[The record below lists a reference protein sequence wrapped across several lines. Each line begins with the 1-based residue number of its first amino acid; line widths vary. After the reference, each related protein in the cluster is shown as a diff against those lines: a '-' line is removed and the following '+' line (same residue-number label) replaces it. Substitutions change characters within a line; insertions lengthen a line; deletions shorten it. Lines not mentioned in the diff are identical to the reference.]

1 MTTTKTTTKASAK
14 AAAIANAAEAMQD
27 HYAASDTSEGLFQG
41 ATLADFLDIGT
52 AADAATAVE
61 VVSPEADLPEGGAA
75 DDAAATPDGAIVPVG
90 ETTAISRWEA
100 LAYRIAIAEEQALTK
115 KFDYR
120 DKWDD
125 KAARSWIRELRSIK
139 GGIEACRKEAK
150 AVHLER
156 GRAVDESAKL
166 LEAAVQGLIEPHET
180 AIKAIEAE
188 EQARIDAHRA
198 VLDRIA
204 ALVDAAPAEG
214 EAGII
219 DVDARLAELAAIDT
233 SILQEFAQAG
243 LNRQAE
249 AIEQL
254 GLLRDKLEAQEAQR
268 IELEALRAQAAARED
283 ADRIARAVE
292 ADRLAREQEAERQ
305 RLEVQEQARKDREAA
320 ADREAQALAQVEI
333 ARRAQ
338 EEAERRAEEAAE
350 RERVRVQLEAEVA
363 EQLRQAAAK
372 AKEARQQRRD
382 GLEQALINLLITMG
396 PADAARAI
404 ADGTLHPAVK
414 VDWTLV
420 D

>member
-1 MTTTKTTTKASAK
+1 MTATKTTTKIK
-14 AAAIANAAEAMQD
+14 
-27 HYAASDTSEGLFQG
+27 
-41 ATLADFLDIGT
+41 
-52 AADAATAVE
+52 AATAKASPATDVE
-61 VVSPEADLPEGGAA
+61 VVPPEADLPEGGAA
-75 DDAAATPDGAIVPVG
+75 DDAATAPDGAIVPAG

-100 LAYRIAIAEEQALTK
+100 IACDIAIAEEAAATK
-115 KFDYR
+115 QFDYR
-120 DKWDD
+120 DDWDN
-125 KAARSWIRELRSIK
+125 KAARSYVHSLRLLK
-139 GGIEACRKEAK
+139 GKIERARKDAK

-156 GRAVDESAKL
+156 GRAVDEKAKL
-166 LEAAVQGLIEPHET
+166 LEASVQGLIEPHET

-198 VLDRIA
+198 VIDRIT
-204 ALVDAAPAEG
+204 ALVDAATAEG

-219 DVDARLAELAAIDT
+219 DVDTRLAELAAIDT
-233 SILQEFAQAG
+233 SALEEFAQAG

-305 RLEVQEQARKDREAA
+305 RLEVQEQARKEREAA
-320 ADREAQALAQVEI
+320 AAREAQALAQVEI

-338 EEAERRAEEAAE
+338 EDAERLAREAAE
-350 RERVRVQLEAEVA
+350 REEARAKQEAEVA
-363 EQLRQAAAK
+363 EQLRQAAVKAEEAK
-372 AKEARQQRRD
+372 QQRRD
-382 GLEQALINLLITMG
+382 SLEQALIDLLVTMG

-404 ADGTLHPAVK
+404 TDGTLHPAVK

>member
-1 MTTTKTTTKASAK
+1 MTATKTTTKIK
-14 AAAIANAAEAMQD
+14 
-27 HYAASDTSEGLFQG
+27 
-41 ATLADFLDIGT
+41 
-52 AADAATAVE
+52 AATAKASPATDVE
-61 VVSPEADLPEGGAA
+61 VVPPEADLPEGGAA
-75 DDAAATPDGAIVPVG
+75 DDAATAPDGAIVPAG

-100 LAYRIAIAEEQALTK
+100 IACDIAIAEEAAATK
-115 KFDYR
+115 RFDYR
-120 DKWDD
+120 DDWDN
-125 KAARSWIRELRSIK
+125 KAARSYVHSLRLLK
-139 GGIEACRKEAK
+139 GKIERARKDAK

-156 GRAVDESAKL
+156 GRAVDEKAKL
-166 LEAAVQGLIEPHET
+166 LEASVQGLIEPHET

-198 VLDRIA
+198 VIDRIT
-204 ALVDAAPAEG
+204 ALVDAATAEG

-219 DVDARLAELAAIDT
+219 DVDTRLAELAAIDT
-233 SILQEFAQAG
+233 SALEEFAQAG

-305 RLEVQEQARKDREAA
+305 RLEVQEQARKEREAA
-320 ADREAQALAQVEI
+320 AAREAQALAQVEI

-338 EEAERRAEEAAE
+338 EDAERLAREAAE
-350 RERVRVQLEAEVA
+350 REEARAKQEAEVA
-363 EQLRQAAAK
+363 EQLRQAAVKAEEAK
-372 AKEARQQRRD
+372 QQRRD
-382 GLEQALINLLITMG
+382 SLEQALIDLLVTMG

-404 ADGTLHPAVK
+404 TDGTLHPAVK

>member
-1 MTTTKTTTKASAK
+1 MTATKASTKTK
-14 AAAIANAAEAMQD
+14 AAAK
-27 HYAASDTSEGLFQG
+27 ASP
-41 ATLADFLDIGT
+41 
-52 AADAATAVE
+52 ATAVE
-61 VVSPEADLPEGGAA
+61 VVPPEADMPEGGAA
-75 DDAAATPDGAIVPVG
+75 DDVAAAPEGAIVPVG

-100 LAYRIAIAEEQALTK
+100 LACRIATAEEQSLTK
-115 KFDYR
+115 KFNYR
-120 DKWDD
+120 DKWDN
-125 KAARSWIRELRSIK
+125 KAARSWVSELRRIK

-188 EQARIDAHRA
+188 ETARIDAHRA

-204 ALVDAAPAEG
+204 ALADAAPAEG

-219 DVDARLAELAAIDT
+219 DVDTRLAELAAIDT
-233 SILQEFAQAG
+233 STLQEFAQAG

-292 ADRLAREQEAERQ
+292 ADRLAREQEAGRQ
-305 RLEVQEQARKDREAA
+305 RLEAQEQARKEREAA
-320 ADREAQALAQVEI
+320 AAREAQALAQVEI

-338 EEAERRAEEAAE
+338 EDAERLAREAAE
-350 RERVRVQLEAEVA
+350 REEARAKQEAEAA
-363 EQLRQAAAK
+363 EQLRQAAVK
-372 AKEARQQRRD
+372 AEEARQQRQD
-382 GLEQALINLLITMG
+382 SFVATLIQILIATD
-396 PADAARAI
+396 PTAAARAI

-414 VDWTLV
+414 VDWALV

>member
-1 MTTTKTTTKASAK
+1 MTATKASARTK
-14 AAAIANAAEAMQD
+14 ATTAK
-27 HYAASDTSEGLFQG
+27 ASP
-41 ATLADFLDIGT
+41 ATD
-52 AADAATAVE
+52 VE
-61 VVSPEADLPEGGAA
+61 VVPLDADLPEGGAA
-75 DDAAATPDGAIVPVG
+75 DDATAATNGAIVPVG
-90 ETTAISRWEA
+90 ETTPISRWEA
-100 LAYRIAIAEEQALTK
+100 LACDIAIAEEAAATK
-115 KFDYR
+115 QFDYR
-120 DKWDD
+120 DDWDN
-125 KAARSWIRELRSIK
+125 KAARSYVHSLRLLK
-139 GGIEACRKEAK
+139 GKIERARKDAK

-156 GRAVDESAKL
+156 GKAVDENAKL

-188 EQARIDAHRA
+188 EQARVDAHRA

-204 ALVDAAPAEG
+204 ALADAAPVEG

-233 SILQEFAQAG
+233 SALEEFAQAG

-249 AIEQL
+249 AVEQL

-320 ADREAQALAQVEI
+320 AAREAQALAQVEI

-338 EEAERRAEEAAE
+338 EDAERRAREAAE
-350 RERVRVQLEAEVA
+350 REEVRAKQEAEAA

-372 AKEARQQRRD
+372 AEEARRQRRD
-382 GLEQALINLLITMG
+382 GLEQALIDLLVTMG

-404 ADGTLHPAVK
+404 TDGTLHPAVM

>member
-1 MTTTKTTTKASAK
+1 MTATKAGTKTK
-14 AAAIANAAEAMQD
+14 
-27 HYAASDTSEGLFQG
+27 
-41 ATLADFLDIGT
+41 
-52 AADAATAVE
+52 AATAKASPATVVE
-61 VVSPEADLPEGGAA
+61 VVPLEADLPEGGAA
-75 DDAAATPDGAIVPVG
+75 DDATATPDGAIVPVG

-100 LAYRIAIAEEQALTK
+100 LACRIATAEEQALTK
-115 KFDYR
+115 KFNYR

-198 VLDRIA
+198 VIDRIA
-204 ALVDAAPAEG
+204 ALVDAATAEG

-219 DVDARLAELAAIDT
+219 DVDTRLAELAAIDT
-233 SILQEFAQAG
+233 SALQEFAQAG

-283 ADRIARAVE
+283 ADRIARAVR
-292 ADRLAREQEAERQ
+292 ADWLAREQEAERQ

-320 ADREAQALAQVEI
+320 AAREAQALAQVEI

-338 EEAERRAEEAAE
+338 EDAERLAREAAE
-350 RERVRVQLEAEVA
+350 REEARAKQEAEAA

-372 AKEARQQRRD
+372 AKEARQQRQD
-382 GLEQALINLLITMG
+382 SFVATLIQIFIATDLT
-396 PADAARAI
+396 AAACAI

-414 VDWTLV
+414 VDWALV

>member
-1 MTTTKTTTKASAK
+1 MTATKASTKTK
-14 AAAIANAAEAMQD
+14 AAAK
-27 HYAASDTSEGLFQG
+27 ASP
-41 ATLADFLDIGT
+41 
-52 AADAATAVE
+52 ATAVE
-61 VVSPEADLPEGGAA
+61 VVPPEADMPEGGAA
-75 DDAAATPDGAIVPVG
+75 DDVAAAPEGAIVPVG

-100 LAYRIAIAEEQALTK
+100 LACRIATAEEQSLTK
-115 KFDYR
+115 KFNYR
-120 DKWDD
+120 DKWDN
-125 KAARSWIRELRSIK
+125 KAARSWVSELRRIK

-188 EQARIDAHRA
+188 ETARIDAHRA

-204 ALVDAAPAEG
+204 ALADAAPAEG

-219 DVDARLAELAAIDT
+219 DVDTRLAELAAIDT
-233 SILQEFAQAG
+233 STLQEFAQAG

-292 ADRLAREQEAERQ
+292 ADRLAREQEAGRQ
-305 RLEVQEQARKDREAA
+305 RLEAQEQARKEREAA
-320 ADREAQALAQVEI
+320 AAREAQALAQVEI

-338 EEAERRAEEAAE
+338 ENAERLAREAAE
-350 RERVRVQLEAEVA
+350 REEARAKQEAEAA
-363 EQLRQAAAK
+363 EQLRQAAVK
-372 AKEARQQRRD
+372 AEEARQQRQD
-382 GLEQALINLLITMG
+382 SFVATLIQILIATD
-396 PADAARAI
+396 PTAAARAI

-414 VDWTLV
+414 VDWALV